1 MSYKNILII
10 SLIQLISAASIS
22 QIKQADRS
30 LLHPEFLPANQNST
44 KTSEYDYYDYDEYY
58 EDYETPKNSEAYE
71 YYEDDQ
77 DELKIKPLPNDQVL
91 TTKTIQSENKTSQIF
106 DDYEDYEDNGDED
119 YYQLSNSRRLMTTT
133 AHSTTISPIKSSMS
147 ILSFLFIN
155 TTSKPIEAV
164 HPLAEITNIPEP
176 RQAYPNNITDNLIH
190 KSLFTDSYDLFENSQ
205 EAEDE
210 LKQKENIIINKM
222 SSTVPATIKPG
233 QTSNLY
239 WEEEYGNYTDMN
251 YYDDIYEMDESYD
264 DFWSSN
270 YEYNDLEDK
279 NEPSSTSTTTS
290 QMQNINII
298 NVIATVS
305 YNTTTIPTTS
315 TQLVTTKILS
325 STLTNNPSVFY
336 KPTTL
341 ESTPFEDKIP
351 VNVPDLFT
359 KQDYEYYENYF
370 EDLQEEIEDDLEV
383 TKIKESE
390 IKTRLN
396 STMISL
402 TIREL
407 LKSPALI
414 AGICGGLLV
423 GVITATVLLFF
434 IIYRMRRSK
443 LDDSTFVVSPK
454 NSPIYGNFK
463 ANGQNIT
470 LMSSSS
476 VSPNTNLST
485 GSTSSATTGLLNGH
499 TMTGS
504 RLLKYTNHST
514 SLKKSCSILSSD
526 SSSSSP
532 NHDGSFNY
540 AYIKAPTKEF
550 YA

>member
-1 MSYKNILII
+1 MFYKNILII
-10 SLIQLISAASIS
+10 SLFQLISGASIS

-30 LLHPEFLPANQNST
+30 LLHPEFLPVSQNST
-44 KTSEYDYYDYDEYY
+44 KTNEYYDYYDYDEYY

-71 YYEDDQ
+71 YYEEDQ
-77 DELKIKPLPNDQVL
+77 DELKIKPLPNNQVSA
-91 TTKTIQSENKTSQIF
+91 TKTIQSVNKTSEIF
-106 DDYEDYEDNGDED
+106 DYDDYEDNGDED

-133 AHSTTISPIKSSMS
+133 TQSTTKSQTKSSMS
-147 ILSFLFIN
+147 ILNFLFIN
-155 TTSKPIEAV
+155 TTSKPFEIV
-164 HPLAEITNIPEP
+164 HPLPEITNGPDLP
-176 RQAYPNNITDNLIH
+176 SNISDNFVQ
-190 KSLFTDSYDLFENSQ
+190 KSLFTDSYDLYENSD
-205 EAEDE
+205 ESEDE
-210 LKQKENIIINKM
+210 FKKQENKIIDKIN
-222 SSTVPATIKPG
+222 STVSATIKPEK
-233 QTSNLY
+233 TSNLF
-239 WEEEYGNYTDMN
+239 WEEEYGNYTDMY
-251 YYDDIYEMDESYD
+251 YYDDDIYDLDESYD
-264 DFWSSN
+264 DLLSSN
-270 YEYNDLEDK
+270 DEYKEFKKEL
-279 NEPSSTSTTTS
+279 SSTSTTN
-290 QMQNINII
+290 QMPNINII

-305 YNTTTIPTTS
+305 YNTTHIPTTT
-315 TQLVTTKILS
+315 TQLVVTS
-325 STLTNNPSVFY
+325 SKTMPSVTHNPTIF
-336 KPTTL
+336 KPTISK
-341 ESTPFEDKIP
+341 STPSLEDKFP
-351 VNVPDLFT
+351 VDATNFFT

-383 TKIKESE
+383 NKIKETE
-390 IKTRLN
+390 IKTPLN
-396 STMISL
+396 STLISL
-402 TIREL
+402 TIKEL

-423 GVITATVLLFF
+423 GVITAAVLLFF
-434 IIYRMRRSK
+434 IIHRMKRNK
-443 LDDSTFVVSPK
+443 LDDSNYVVSSK

-463 ANGQNIT
+463 TNGQNIT

-499 TMTGS
+499 TMASS